1 MWPLLPQALPGLA
14 LVVALACLIVR
25 FAVPVALKTL
35 IEPARDVVTL
45 VAALLVLPEYWVSC
59 ARRRAGGA
67 PPHFAYL
74 YGDGV
79 TRLAWL
85 GDRGVVLVLRSLAR
99 AASTVHPLVVGLAAA
114 AWKLTVSI

>member
-1 MWPLLPQALPGLA
+1 MLPQALPSLI
-14 LVVALACLIVR
+14 LVVAVACLVVR
-25 FAVPVALKTL
+25 FVVPIMLRTL

-45 VAALLVLPEYWVSC
+45 LAAVLVLPEYWLSQ

-67 PPHFAYL
+67 PPHFAYV
-74 YGDGV
+74 YGNGV

-99 AASTVHPLVVGLAAA
+99 VAVSVHPLAVGLAAA
-114 AWKLTVSI
+114 AWKLVVAA